1 MTVTSLPDPAQRL
14 ITVKQLTELT
24 ARSRASLYRDVA
36 AGRLPQPIKIG
47 ASLALWR
54 RDRFYRGDG
63 GEVTRHMTPGACRMR
78 RYTSRHLHFRIG
90 RECPSKALQAEC
102 LESIAVSTPH

>member
-14 ITVKQLTELT
+14 ITVRQLTELT

-47 ASLALWR
+47 ASSRWR
-54 RDRFYRGDG
+54 YGD
-63 GEVTRHMTPGACRMR
+63 VIA
-78 RYTSRHLHFRIG
+78 F
-90 RECPSKALQAEC
+90 
-102 LESIAVSTPH
+102 IAVMEAKSRDT